1 MLEIL
6 PSTPS
11 DHVAFTQP
19 VRSVSDAETAARN
32 GAQAAASSSGLA
44 PPSLLVVLDSAEKVA
59 GTSASMST
67 AASAAAWSSIS
78 GVGSV
83 EGEGPVNDASLDLA
97 AAAHLRKKGRIHRR
111 RHIGIHHFNG
121 CEGGYLGAAY
131 TERMCKFYDV
141 LNYID
146 LDLEIRIHVECGV

>member
-1 MLEIL
+1 MKDIC
-6 PSTPS
+6 
-11 DHVAFTQP
+11 
-19 VRSVSDAETAARN
+19 
-32 GAQAAASSSGLA
+32 
-44 PPSLLVVLDSAEKVA
+44 
-59 GTSASMST
+59 
-67 AASAAAWSSIS
+67 IS
-78 GVGSV
+78 GNVALDALVMCRFRGYCIV